1 MFFQAINLSFLEF
14 YIMSPA
20 SPAIIKQVRE
30 AIAAWPDFARAARVS
45 EVETNRISQYHS
57 LIPS

>member
-1 MFFQAINLSFLEF
+1 MAVADRFGIGTART
-14 YIMSPA
+14 
-20 SPAIIKQVRE
+20 IIKQVRE
-30 AIAAWPDFARAARVS
+30 AIAAWPNFARAARVS